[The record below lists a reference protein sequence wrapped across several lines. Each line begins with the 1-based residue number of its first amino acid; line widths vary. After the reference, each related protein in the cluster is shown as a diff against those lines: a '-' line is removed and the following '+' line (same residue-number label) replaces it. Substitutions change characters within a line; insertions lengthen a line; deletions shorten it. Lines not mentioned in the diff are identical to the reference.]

1 MRGVASGAIFAGQR
15 TAIGLRVPPRSEA
28 SSFIPGTGVLP
39 AHAQPAWYWLSTL
52 GVPSRSS
59 PPISSRVL
67 MCMSTVVG
75 MPFWAS
81 SSLIVPF
88 WPSPEEP
95 LSPQM

>member
-1 MRGVASGAIFAGQR
+1 
-15 TAIGLRVPPRSEA
+15 
-28 SSFIPGTGVLP
+28 
-39 AHAQPAWYWLSTL
+39 
-52 GVPSRSS
+52 
-59 PPISSRVL
+59 

-88 WPSPEEP
+88 WPSPDEP

>member
-1 MRGVASGAIFAGQR
+1 MP
-15 TAIGLRVPPRSEA
+15 LY
-28 SSFIPGTGVLP
+28 GVLP
-39 AHAQPAWYWLSTL
+39 AHAQPAWYWLSTF
-52 GVPSRSS
+52 GVPSTSRPPSS
-59 PPISSRVL
+59 SSAW

>member
-1 MRGVASGAIFAGQR
+1 MP
-15 TAIGLRVPPRSEA
+15 LY
-28 SSFIPGTGVLP
+28 GVLP
-39 AHAQPAWYWLSTL
+39 AQAHPAWYMLSTL
-52 GVPSRSS
+52 GEPRRSS
-59 PPISSRVL
+59 PPISSSAW

-88 WPSPEEP
+88 WPSPDDP